1 LKKETFTNHPL
12 GGAVLKKN
20 SVRINITR
28 QFSVLVTLPMES
40 NWNGKDGT
48 YKTKDLIFS
57 ESNLIFPLPSTGTCF
72 PFATEIW
79 VGVVIFSK

>member
-1 LKKETFTNHPL
+1 
-12 GGAVLKKN
+12 
-20 SVRINITR
+20 
-28 QFSVLVTLPMES
+28 MES

-48 YKTKDLIFS
+48 YKTKDSIFS